1 MFRRWNNLEE
11 LLNQI
16 GLSEQAIKIYINS
29 IGRPPLS
36 SFELYSIISDVSA
49 DTFDKTLNDLLEI
62 GLLIPIPPQ
71 NKESLMQYYT
81 LPPFNPIT
89 KYYSNINAN
98 LDNIKN
104 QLKIL
109 LTNALQ
115 KVFSETKIIELDSIY
130 DKTHDLRNDYQ
141 EEVMIQKQEI
151 DDIVLGMENLSI
163 VSKII
168 DQFHQ
173 SIIGIT
179 QTHFAELI
187 KFITNIKAE
196 IIEKI
201 KRLELKKY
209 ENDVIYT
216 IEHVFKDQYDRIVEN
231 FIPELHKEIDQQFN
245 NTLESIKNIVNSTFQ
260 LRNDFKML
268 LLNML
273 NSFEN
278 NINNILEDLK
288 EKKEKLTTDL
298 KSFEETI
305 VKSFDIIIKNSVD
318 SVTALNH
325 PIEKAMKNY
334 FKIISSKIT
343 FQFDIL
349 TPLNSSSRVNEAIR
363 LFIANSQNEL
373 LIVVPKLEDHINI
386 EDFQEIK
393 KSLKIKIVSSEALTN
408 STVRKLKENKNLEYR
423 TLLNNSVI
431 IVLRDDLEL
440 ILGTI
445 NKSENNALQD
455 FVGFDTNLMPLIKL
469 LDPALKSIWN
479 TASPDLH
486 ETPKSITVAPS
497 SKVQDTAKDYKPIKK
512 ILTDSKEKAKIT
524 DQSVSAKEVVSQT
537 HQQRKSESSP
547 IKKKEIL
554 DKDSDLKETLETQIN
569 FTSNNVPKPGDSS
582 GKTINAAFDTLIQKF
597 PNLKGEEF
605 SEELDKIA
613 ELILEKKGFSITLHK
628 IRSKINQYKTQI
640 SALSQTD
647 INHIIENINEW
658 KAKLL

>member
-1 MFRRWNNLEE
+1 MEE

-16 GLSEQAIKIYINS
+16 GLSEHAIKIYVNS

-36 SFELYSIISDVSA
+36 SFELYSIISNVSA
-49 DTFDKTLNDLLEI
+49 EIFDKALNDLLEI
-62 GLLIPIPPQ
+62 GLLIPIPTQ
-71 NKESLMQYYT
+71 NKESLMLYYT

-141 EEVMIQKQEI
+141 EDVIIQKQEI
-151 DDIVLGMENLSI
+151 DDIVFGMENLNI
-163 VSKII
+163 VSQIFE
-168 DQFHQ
+168 QFHQ
-173 SIIGIT
+173 LIIRIT

-201 KRLELKKY
+201 KHLELKKY
-209 ENDVIYT
+209 ENDVKYI
-216 IEHVFKDQYDRIVEN
+216 IEQVFKEQFDKIVEN
-231 FIPELHKEIDQQFN
+231 FIPELHKEIDQQFI

-288 EKKEKLTTDL
+288 GKNEKLTTDL

-305 VKSFDIIIKNSVD
+305 VNSFDIIIKNSVD

-343 FQFDIL
+343 FQFDIF
-349 TPLNSSSRVNEAIR
+349 TPLNSSSRVNEGIR
-363 LFIANSQNEL
+363 IFITNSQNEI
-373 LIVVPKLEDHINI
+373 LIVVPKLEDHVNI
-386 EDFQEIK
+386 EDFQDI
-393 KSLKIKIVSSEALTN
+393 SPSVKIKIVSSDALTN
-408 STVRKLKENKNLEYR
+408 STVKKLKENKNLEYR
-423 TLLNNSVI
+423 TLLNDSVI

-440 ILGTI
+440 ILGII
-445 NKSENNALQD
+445 NKSGKSALQD

-469 LDPALKSIWN
+469 LDPAIKAIWN

-497 SKVQDTAKDYKPIKK
+497 SKIQDTAKDFKPVKK
-512 ILTDSKEKAKIT
+512 VLIDIKEKVQVM
-524 DQSVSAKEVVSQT
+524 DQSVSMKEVESQT
-537 HQQRKSESSP
+537 HPQRKVESSTM
-547 IKKKEIL
+547 KKKEII
-554 DKDSDLKETLETQIN
+554 DKGSDLKETLETQIN
-569 FTSNNVPKPGDSS
+569 FTSNNVPKPGDSI
-582 GKTINAAFDTLIQKF
+582 GKTINKAFDTLVHRL

-628 IRSKINQYKTQI
+628 IRSKINQYKTQV
-640 SALSQTD
+640 SVLSQTD

>member
-1 MFRRWNNLEE
+1 MEE

-16 GLSEQAIKIYINS
+16 GLSEHAIKIYINS

-36 SFELYSIISDVSA
+36 SFELYSIISNVSA
-49 DTFDKTLNDLLEI
+49 ETFDKALNDLLEI

-71 NKESLMQYYT
+71 NKESLMLYYT

-130 DKTHDLRNDYQ
+130 DKTHDLRIDYQ
-141 EEVMIQKQEI
+141 EEVIIQKQEI
-151 DDIVLGMENLSI
+151 DDIVFGMENLSI
-163 VSKII
+163 VSKIFE
-168 DQFHQ
+168 QFHQ

-187 KFITNIKAE
+187 KFITTIKAE
-196 IIEKI
+196 IIDKI

-209 ENDVIYT
+209 ENDVKYI
-216 IEHVFKDQYDRIVEN
+216 IEQVFKEQFNKIVEN
-231 FIPELHKEIDQQFN
+231 FIPELNKEIDQQFI

-288 EKKEKLTTDL
+288 GKKEKLTTDL

-343 FQFDIL
+343 FQFDIF

-363 LFIANSQNEL
+363 NYIANSQNEL
-373 LIVVPKLEDHINI
+373 LIVVPKLDDHINI
-386 EDFQEIK
+386 EDFQDIQ
-393 KSLKIKIVSSEALTN
+393 KSLKIKIVASEALTN

-423 TLLNNSVI
+423 TLLNDSVI

-440 ILGTI
+440 ILGI
-445 NKSENNALQD
+445 KNKSEKSTLQD

-469 LDPALKSIWN
+469 LDPAIKSIWN

-497 SKVQDTAKDYKPIKK
+497 SKIQDTAKDFKPVKK
-512 ILTDSKEKAKIT
+512 ILTDIKEKVQVT
-524 DQSVSAKEVVSQT
+524 DQSVLMKEIASQT
-537 HQQRKSESSP
+537 HQQGKIESSS

-554 DKDSDLKETLETQIN
+554 DKGSDLKEALETKIN

-582 GKTINAAFDTLIQKF
+582 GKAIDAAFDLLVQKLHT
-597 PNLKGEEF
+597 LKGEEF

-613 ELILEKKGFSITLHK
+613 ELILEKKGFSVTLHK

-640 SALSQTD
+640 SVLSQTD
-647 INHIIENINEW
+647 INHIIESINEW